1 MTVHEDLELKFIID
15 AFGVKILDGK
25 EYDDLASML
34 VTLKIV

>member
-1 MTVHEDLELKFIID
+1 MTVHEDPELKFIID